1 MPLVE
6 LASVEEAAEEAG
18 EFGLV
23 GLVKKAAKPHL
34 LALAQSVSELF
45 ELVGVKVSE
54 LGHLVFGKAEVGEL
68 AIGKPASAEESATI
82 GTGLIP
88 MGQSHT
94 LVANTKVTPSSRIF
108 LTFRG
113 DTAGRWWVSNVA
125 EGEFEI
131 KVSEVVLNDTYFD
144 YWIVQTDI
152 TPPAQAPNPNIQI
165 PSANNQD
172 GGDIPDTD
180 ATSEPAVEP
189 IGEVGSQNPEVSN
202 DNADDLP
209 TSDSLIL
216 NSDQAAPEPTEP
228 TLSSQ
233 PLVPDTTEP
242 APDDNL
248 DI

>member
-1 MPLVE
+1 
-6 LASVEEAAEEAG
+6 
-18 EFGLV
+18 
-23 GLVKKAAKPHL
+23 
-34 LALAQSVSELF
+34 
-45 ELVGVKVSE
+45 
-54 LGHLVFGKAEVGEL
+54 
-68 AIGKPASAEESATI
+68 
-82 GTGLIP
+82 

-94 LVANTKVTPSSRIF
+94 LVANTKVHPSSRIF

-113 DTAGRWWVSNVA
+113 DTAGRWWVSHVA

-202 DNADDLP
+202 GNAGDLP

-216 NSDQAAPEPTEP
+216 NSDQETPEPVAEP
-228 TLSSQ
+228 TSEVDDIISSMQ
-233 PLVPDTTEP
+233 DVVSDEVGNMPDTLYEIPNTGETPELPIEP
-242 APDDNL
+242 TTPDEVAHESVNL
-248 DI
+248 NEGDSIESGESIQSDSVL